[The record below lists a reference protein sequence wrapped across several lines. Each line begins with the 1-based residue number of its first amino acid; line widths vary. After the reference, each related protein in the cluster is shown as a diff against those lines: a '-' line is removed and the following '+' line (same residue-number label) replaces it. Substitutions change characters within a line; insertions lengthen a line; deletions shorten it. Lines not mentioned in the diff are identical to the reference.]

1 MDRNETELIMLL
13 AAAGPCSLDS
23 SPKKNWVEKSGGLP
37 NYICHV
43 AKGIMK
49 SGHSKGQAI
58 AMAVGTVKRWAHA
71 GTTNGRGGK
80 QVNAD
85 TIAKA
90 AAAVAEWEALKAK
103 NAARHLVKASREN
116 GTAYIMLTDVGSFST
131 EMVRNAWYALEN
143 RRARAEEMEH
153 RLQGLPVDHGMHT
166 PVARGYIRELW
177 TDFIIVDY
185 EEAGEGRYKKI
196 PYTVS
201 GADVE
206 FGEGTE
212 VVQEWADAPESEN
225 DDLSEEEQALIDEI
239 LDVTKEDPS
248 MAARVRA
255 AVSQG

>member
-1 MDRNETELIMLL
+1 MDRNESELIMLL

-37 NYICHV
+37 NYICRV

-49 SGHSKGQAI
+49 SGKAKGTAI
-58 AMAVGTVKRWAHA
+58 AMAVSTMKRWAA
-71 GTTNGRGGK
+71 GGDK
-80 QVNAD
+80 VNAD
-85 TIAKA
+85 TRAKA
-90 AAAVAEWEALKAK
+90 AAALAEWEALKAK

-116 GTAYIMLTDVGSFST
+116 GSEYIMLTDVGSFST

-143 RRARAEEMEH
+143 RRARAEQALRRMGEDSEPLALAPM
-153 RLQGLPVDHGMHT
+153 
-166 PVARGYIRELW
+166 ARGYIREVW

-206 FGEGTE
+206 FGEGVE
-212 VVQEWADAPESEN
+212 VMQEWVDAPDI
-225 DDLSEEEQALIDEI
+225 DDGLTEEEQDLLLDI
-239 LDVTKEDPS
+239 LTDDD
-248 MAARVRA
+248 MAAKVRA
-255 AVSQG
+255 LVSQG